1 MKVSGNRLILIILSI
16 LCVIMIG
23 VTTLRDEWLSPL
35 RTAVGYLL
43 MPVQSGV
50 NRVGKSLYN
59 SIRDHEE
66 LKSALQDKK
75 ELQAE
80 IDQLIME
87 NTRLQ
92 ADRFELVRLR
102 RLYELN
108 QEYGQYRMVGA
119 RVIAKDSGG
128 WFHIFRIDKGSADGI
143 KVDMNVLAGGG
154 LVGIVTD
161 VGANYATVRSIID
174 DVSRVSAMEIQ
185 SGDTCIVSGDLQL
198 YAEGQLRVSDITD
211 TARISEGDKIVT
223 STVSSKY
230 LPGILIGYIK
240 ELNTDPAR
248 LTRSGTL
255 IPAADFGTLQE
266 VLVIMELKSEMR
278 EHPELS
284 PPADGIAETVPAPG
298 ETMPAPSAESEA
310 AGSGTMESGAMES
323 SVLEDTE
330 GTEAVSEEG
339 TGAEESAAEES
350 AGAPETE
357 AVVIVERGT

>member
-1 MKVSGNRLILIILSI
+1 MKVSNNRLILIILSI
-16 LCVIMIG
+16 LCIVMIG

-59 SIRDHEE
+59 SIKDHEE
-66 LKSALQDKK
+66 LKSALEDKR
-75 ELQAE
+75 ELQE
-80 IDQLIME
+80 QIDQLVME

-92 ADRFELVRLR
+92 ADRFELARLR

-108 QEYGQYRMVGA
+108 QEYGQYRMTGA
-119 RVIAKDSGG
+119 RVIAKDTGG
-128 WFHIFRIDKGSADGI
+128 WFHIFRIDKGAADGI
-143 KVDMNVLAGGG
+143 RVDMNVLAGGG

-174 DVSRVSAMEIQ
+174 DVSRVSAMEIS

-198 YAEGQLRVSDITD
+198 YTEGKLRISDITD
-211 TARISEGDKIVT
+211 TSTISEGDKIVT

-230 LPGILIGYIK
+230 LPGILIGYVK
-240 ELNTDPAR
+240 ELKTDPAR

-266 VLVIMELKSEMR
+266 VLVAMELKSEMT
-278 EHPELS
+278 EHPEPV
-284 PPADGIAETVPAPG
+284 PPAEGVVETVPAPG
-298 ETMPAPSAESEA
+298 ETA
-310 AGSGTMESGAMES
+310 
-323 SVLEDTE
+323 
-330 GTEAVSEEG
+330 
-339 TGAEESAAEES
+339 
-350 AGAPETE
+350 APETE
-357 AVVIVERGT
+357 AEENTEAETEEEREVSRSEEGNDSGQDNAETEETESVVIVERGT

>member
-1 MKVSGNRLILIILSI
+1 MKVSNNRLILIILSI
-16 LCVIMIG
+16 FCIVMIG

-50 NRVGKSLYN
+50 NRVGRSLYN

-66 LKSALQDKK
+66 LKSALEDKRG
-75 ELQAE
+75 LQE
-80 IDQLIME
+80 QIDQLIME

-92 ADRFELVRLR
+92 ADRFELDRLR

-108 QEYGQYRMVGA
+108 QQYGQYRMTGA
-119 RVIAKDSGG
+119 RVIAKDTGG

-174 DVSRVSAMEIQ
+174 DVSRVSAMEIK

-198 YAEGQLRVSDITD
+198 YAEGKLGISDITD
-211 TARISEGDKIVT
+211 TADIHEGDKIVT

-230 LPGILIGYIK
+230 LPGILIGYVK
-240 ELNTDPAR
+240 ELRTDPAR

-266 VLVIMELKSEMR
+266 VLVVLDLKSEMTER
-278 EHPELS
+278 PEPV
-284 PPADGIAETVPAPG
+284 PPAEGVAETVPAPG
-298 ETMPAPSAESEA
+298 EMSAPETEGVTESETSRETESVTESETSRETESEA
-310 AGSGTMESGAMES
+310 G
-323 SVLEDTE
+323 TE
-330 GTEAVSEEG
+330 GTENE
-339 TGAEESAAEES
+339 AEETES
-350 AGAPETE
+350 
-357 AVVIVERGT
+357 VVIVERGT